1 MIFVTYG
8 ELEIQAGVLSA
19 SDKSIANVVNSRSL
33 QELVNDTSILI
44 SLSTGHLL
52 VHLSLFKVK
61 NTQKAMDFGNLV
73 AF

>member
-8 ELEIQAGVLSA
+8 ELEIQAGALSA
-19 SDKSIANVVNSRSL
+19 SDKSIANVVNSNSL

-52 VHLSLFKVK
+52 VHLSLFKEK
-61 NTQKAMDFGNLV
+61 NTQKAMDFGNLI

>member
-44 SLSTGHLL
+44 SLSAGHLL
-52 VHLSLFKVK
+52 VYLSLFKEK
-61 NTQKAMDFGNLV
+61 NTQKAMDFANLI

>member
-1 MIFVTYG
+1 MIFVKYG

-33 QELVNDTSILI
+33 QELVNDISILI
-44 SLSTGHLL
+44 SLSIGHLL
-52 VHLSLFKVK
+52 VYLSLFKEK
-61 NTQKAMDFGNLV
+61 NTQKAMDFANLI

>member
-8 ELEIQAGVLSA
+8 ELVLSA
-19 SDKSIANVVNSRSL
+19 SDKSIANVFNSNSL

-52 VHLSLFKVK
+52 VHLSLFKEK
-61 NTQKAMDFGNLV
+61 KTHKRQWTLEI
-73 AF
+73 